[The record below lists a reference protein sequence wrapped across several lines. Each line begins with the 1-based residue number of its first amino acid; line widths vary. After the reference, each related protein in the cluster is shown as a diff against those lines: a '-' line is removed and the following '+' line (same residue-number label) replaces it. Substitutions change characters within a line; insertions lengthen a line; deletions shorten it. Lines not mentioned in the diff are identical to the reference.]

1 MSRIN
6 AVRGRRTY
14 RRDAR
19 GRFAKTGSASNGE
32 TKTGPSTSA
41 TVARA
46 VGITALSLAGAAVG
60 TVVSAAVGTE
70 AYHLNTIR
78 QANAYRSGYEAEQ
91 QAADMDRRVE
101 KLIEKHRKR
110 QRMAGRN

>member
-46 VGITALSLAGAAVG
+46 IGITALSLAGAAVG
-60 TVVSAAVGTE
+60 TVVGTE
-70 AYHLNTIR
+70 TYRLNTIKR
-78 QANAYRSGYEAEQ
+78 AESYRADYEAQQ
-91 QAADMDRRVE
+91 QAAAMDRRVE